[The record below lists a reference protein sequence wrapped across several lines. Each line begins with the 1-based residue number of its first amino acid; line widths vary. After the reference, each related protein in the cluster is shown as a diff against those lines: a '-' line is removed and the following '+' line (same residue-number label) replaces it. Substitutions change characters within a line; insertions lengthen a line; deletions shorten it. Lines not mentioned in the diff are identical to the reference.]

1 MGFERRGWKTLV
13 SGFPGYRQ
21 QYGYGGGG
29 DVQTKSSGGGGGV
42 CVPELWGHQLIE
54 HKLTALHLLMSS
66 LPNCYV
72 SFCFHLYVKKQCD
85 AVK

>member
-1 MGFERRGWKTLV
+1 MGMVVVEMSKQ
-13 SGFPGYRQ
+13 SPQ
-21 QYGYGGGG
+21 A
-29 DVQTKSSGGGGGV
+29 GGGGV

>member
-29 DVQTKSSGGGGGV
+29 DVQTKSSGGGGGGCSWAMGAPV
-42 CVPELWGHQLIE
+42 DRAQTDCF
-54 HKLTALHLLMSS
+54 AFA
-66 LPNCYV
+66 YV
-72 SFCFHLYVKKQCD
+72 VF
-85 AVK
+85 A